1 MTNITKTK
9 LWAEL
14 EQHADDITAI
24 HMREL
29 LADANRFTKF
39 SLQGPEIFLDYA
51 KNRITQETM
60 DLLLRLTQ
68 EIKLREKI
76 EAMFTGKLINI
87 TERRAVLHTA
97 LRNQSD
103 DSILVDGV
111 NVMPKIRTVLA
122 KMRKFSEQVRNGEWR
137 GCTGKPIT
145 DIVNIGIGGSDLGPK
160 MVTHALAYYAQE
172 NLHCHFV
179 SNVDGTQIV
188 QTLKSLNP
196 ETTLFIIASK
206 TFTTLET
213 LTNAKAA
220 KEWLL
225 QKLNVSL
232 DAVAKHFVAVST
244 NAQQVAAFGIDPEN
258 MFEFWDWVGGRYS
271 VWSAIGLPVVL
282 AIGMDNFMEFLAG
295 AYAMDQHFRQAEF
308 ANNMPVILALLGVW
322 YRNFFAVGTQ
332 AIIPYSQYLFYLT
345 AYLQQLDMESNGKS
359 VTIAGEVV
367 DYNTGAIIW
376 GGIGTDGQHAYHQ
389 LLHQGTEII
398 PVDFILPVNS
408 LNPIGEQH
416 KLLYANCLAQSQAL
430 SLGRFVDEIYPELI
444 DQGMAADE
452 AGMLALHKAMPGN
465 QPSNTLLFEKL
476 TPRSLGALI
485 ALYEHKV
492 FVQGMIWE
500 IDSFDQWGVELGKQL
515 ANEIVEDL
523 AGEEYSKQY
532 AEYDNSTQG
541 LIKHYRDLAK

>member
-1 MTNITKTK
+1 
-9 LWAEL
+9 
-14 EQHADDITAI
+14 
-24 HMREL
+24 
-29 LADANRFTKF
+29 
-39 SLQGPEIFLDYA
+39 
-51 KNRITQETM
+51 
-60 DLLLRLTQ
+60 
-68 EIKLREKI
+68 
-76 EAMFTGKLINI
+76 
-87 TERRAVLHTA
+87 VLHTA

-122 KMRKFSEQVRNGEWR
+122 KMRKFSEQVRKGEWR

-282 AIGMDNFMEFLAG
+282 AIGMDNFMEFLTG

-359 VTIAGEVV
+359 VTITGEVV

-398 PVDFILPVNS
+398 PVDFILPINS

-444 DQGMAADE
+444 DKGMATDE
-452 AGMLALHKAMPGN
+452 AGILALHKAMPGN

-515 ANEIVEDL
+515 ANEIVGDL

-541 LIKHYRDLAK
+541 LIKYYRDLAK